1 MVKRR
6 LKPSSLA
13 TLEACAT
20 FLRLLDAAKDMD
32 KKGLVEV
39 LKKNKDVS
47 MQLIDVLG
55 AAGTLDAHQAAI
67 EYSKASEKATE
78 RYLWSLAQAPEP
90 RNDVVRGEGTCLP
103 WVPMLFPTRA
113 SFQIYTK

>member
-1 MVKRR
+1 MKRQ

-13 TLEACAT
+13 TLDACAA

-32 KKGLVEV
+32 KKGLVDV

-67 EYSKASEKATE
+67 EYSRASERATE

-90 RNDVVRGEGTCLP
+90 RDDVVRGEGTFLP
-103 WVPMLFPTRA
+103 WLAMCF
-113 SFQIYTK
+113 